1 MRMLCQS
8 GNETVF
14 LSYIKG
20 EDTNLIDPS
29 IKLGDTERE
38 IEPVLWKLPNYL
50 QVVISVSGWCLIF
63 VGSYFRLIVYK
74 HLFKEYK
81 AKQLTQINVLTIV
94 YCLIQHSAV
103 LSYQIYETLVVSSG
117 DDLQNFAGFWF
128 CNGVRFLFGY
138 EVVYSIVGGFG
149 MALYRILLIKHDQFI
164 KYKIGENNLLLAILL
179 FGLLFVLFVIIM
191 FIVADNMGFMSENCI
206 MTPGSQV
213 LNILGNYQQSSGL
226 FPTYIYWK
234 QFRSFLLIVMSS
246 ITLSE
251 IAIYISFFHH
261 LYKHDNS
268 PSIRSLLEP
277 KVIKSRNKKNALT
290 FFSQFC
296 TFVFEISFLM
306 LMVFAAF
313 ISHNSKEKFVIA
325 ILLKKISFACI
336 AAVEVCTSRKNLKV
350 KLF

>member
-1 MRMLCQS
+1 
-8 GNETVF
+8 
-14 LSYIKG
+14 
-20 EDTNLIDPS
+20 
-29 IKLGDTERE
+29 
-38 IEPVLWKLPNYL
+38 
-50 QVVISVSGWCLIF
+50 
-63 VGSYFRLIVYK
+63 
-74 HLFKEYK
+74 
-81 AKQLTQINVLTIV
+81 
-94 YCLIQHSAV
+94 
-103 LSYQIYETLVVSSG
+103 
-117 DDLQNFAGFWF
+117 
-128 CNGVRFLFGY
+128 
-138 EVVYSIVGGFG
+138 
-149 MALYRILLIKHDQFI
+149 
-164 KYKIGENNLLLAILL
+164 
-179 FGLLFVLFVIIM
+179 
-191 FIVADNMGFMSENCI
+191 

-213 LNILGNYQQSSGL
+213 LSILGNYQQSSGL

-234 QFRSFLLIVMSS
+234 KFRSFLLIVMSS

-296 TFVFEISFLM
+296 TFIFEISFLM

-325 ILLKKISFACI
+325 ILLKKVSFACI